1 MRVRSLVAAIAV
13 SGFLSFS
20 QLQAQSPAAQTAQ
33 AQPTQ
38 STAAAAPSRVVGVI
52 DVGHILQNHPTLKT
66 KMESIKS
73 AMEAADKEMQTK
85 RESIIKQMEQLKEK
99 YNEGTPEYDRAEKAI
114 ADQDTQFRL
123 ELVKKRK
130 EFEAA
135 QAVVLY
141 EVHTQITQLLEY
153 VSKNHGFQVILQVSR
168 QPVDPKK
175 PETLDMAMSQNV
187 LYFNKGTDVTDWVLS
202 ALQQQLGG
210 SGAPAQP
217 AARVGSTGGAPT
229 R

>member
-13 SGFLSFS
+13 SGLISFS
-20 QLQAQSPAAQTAQ
+20 QAYAQTPQSPQANAAGATG
-33 AQPTQ
+33 
-38 STAAAAPSRVVGVI
+38 AATSRTIGVI

-73 AMEAADKEMQTK
+73 AMEAADKEMQAK
-85 RESIIKQMEQLKEK
+85 REQIIKQMEQLKEK

-130 EFEAA
+130 EFEGA

-141 EVHTQITQLLEY
+141 EVHTQISSLLDHL
-153 VSKNHGFQVILQVSR
+153 SKAHGFQVILQVSR
-168 QPVDPKK
+168 QTVDPKK

-210 SGAPAQP
+210 SGAPAAQP
-217 AARVGSTGGAPT
+217 GARTGAAGGAPI

>member
-1 MRVRSLVAAIAV
+1 M
-13 SGFLSFS
+13 SGLLSFS
-20 QLQAQSPAAQTAQ
+20 YLPAQQPSAPQAQAAGGT
-33 AQPTQ
+33 
-38 STAAAAPSRVVGVI
+38 SGGAATSRTVGVI
-52 DVGHILQNHPTLKT
+52 DVGHILQNHPTLKG

-73 AMEAADKEMQTK
+73 AMEAADKEMQAK
-85 RESIIKQMEQLKEK
+85 REAIIKQMEQLKEK

-141 EVHTQITQLLEY
+141 EVHTQISQLLDY

-168 QPVDPKK
+168 QTVDPKK

-187 LYFNKGTDVTDWVLS
+187 LYFNKSTDVTDWVLS

-210 SGAPAQP
+210 SGVPASTQQPAQR
-217 AARVGSTGGAPT
+217 AASGAPLGIN